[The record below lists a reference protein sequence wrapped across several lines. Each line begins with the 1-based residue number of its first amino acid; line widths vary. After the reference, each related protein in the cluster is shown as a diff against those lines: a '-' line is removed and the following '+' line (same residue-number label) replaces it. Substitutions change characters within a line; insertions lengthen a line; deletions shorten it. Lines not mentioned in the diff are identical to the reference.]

1 MLKKLFIFT
10 LLAYCTWNC
19 SSGKKA
25 LEQGNYDEAV
35 ETAINRLQKSPTNT
49 KAQQVLKQAFPAALN
64 FHLTKIEDWKHSQ
77 ENFRWERVV
86 AEYQQIHHLA
96 DDLVACQA
104 CLKVAGTPKR
114 FYDALQTA
122 KILAADERFAEAQSA
137 LSQANNNRNAAKD
150 AFNNFSVV
158 QELVPTYPNIKAKLD
173 ESYELASIDVVV
185 EQVSVNSPTYALSN
199 EYFQGKINE
208 FLRTN
213 PKLNQF
219 VRFHAPEEAEQ
230 NKLKPDQIIHLQFDD
245 FIVGQTYVETNTN
258 TVTSK
263 DSVKVG
269 ETTVNGKKIAVYNK
283 VTAKLTQSRKAITSK
298 GILDFQVIDFKTKQK
313 VYQDKIAGEFVWV
326 NEWANFNGDE
336 RALTKQ
342 QLSLTRNKELLPPPP
357 QQLFTEFT
365 KPIYDQI
372 TRKIKKYYENY

>member
-219 VRFHAPEEAEQ
+219 VRFHAPEEAEL

>member
-1 MLKKLFIFT
+1 MIKKLFAIALLSYFT
-10 LLAYCTWNC
+10 FAC

-25 LEQGNYDEAV
+25 FEQGNYDEAV
-35 ETAINRLQKSPTNT
+35 TTAISRLQKSPTNT
-49 KAQQVLKQAFPAALN
+49 KAQKVLKEAFPAAVN
-64 FHLTKIEDWKHSQ
+64 FHLSKVENWKNSQ
-77 ENFRWERVV
+77 EQFRWERV
-86 AEYQQIHHLA
+86 ANEYQQIHALT
-96 DDLVACQA
+96 DVLVNCPA
-104 CLKVAGTPKR
+104 CLKVTGTPKR
-114 FYDALQTA
+114 YFDELQNS
-122 KILAADERFAEAQSA
+122 KVFAADERFAVGQSA
-137 LSQANNNRNAAKD
+137 MKQAYDNRKAAKD
-150 AFNNFSVV
+150 AFFNFSVV
-158 QELVPTYPNIKAKLD
+158 EELVPTYKGIKNKLD

-185 EQVSVNSPTYALSN
+185 EQVSVHSPTYALSN

-213 PKLNQF
+213 HKLNQF
-219 VRFHAPEEAEQ
+219 VRFHSPEMAEQ
-230 NKLKPDQIIHLQFDD
+230 NKLKPDHIIRLQFDD

-269 ETTVNGKKIAVYNK
+269 ETTVNGKKIPVFNK
-283 VTAKLTQSRKAITSK
+283 VTAKLTQSRKAVTSK
-298 GILDFQVIDFKTKQK
+298 GILDFQVIDFKNKQK
-313 VYQDKIAGEFVWV
+313 IYQDKIAGEFVWL
-326 NEWANFNGDE
+326 NEWGNFNGDE

-342 QLSLTRNKELLPPPP
+342 QINLTRNKELLPPPP

>member
-1 MLKKLFIFT
+1 MLKKIFIFA

-49 KAQQVLKQAFPAALN
+49 KAQQVLKEAFPAALN
-64 FHLTKIEDWKHSQ
+64 FHLSKIENWKHSQ

-122 KILAADERFAEAQSA
+122 KILAADERFTEAQSA

-185 EQVSVNSPTYALSN
+185 EQVSVNSPTYTLSN

>member
-1 MLKKLFIFT
+1 MLKKLFAIA
-10 LLAYCTWNC
+10 LLGYFSFAC

-25 LEQGNYDEAV
+25 LEQGNYDAAV
-35 ETAINRLQKSPTNT
+35 ETAIGRLQKSPTNT
-49 KAQQVLKQAFPAALN
+49 KAQKVLKEAFPAAVN
-64 FHLTKIEDWKHSQ
+64 FHLSKVENWKHSQ
-77 ENFRWERVV
+77 EQFRWERVV
-86 AEYQQIHHLA
+86 AEYKQIHALT
-96 DDLVACQA
+96 DELVNCQA
-104 CLKVAGTPKR
+104 CLRITGTPKR
-114 FYDALQTA
+114 YFDELQTA
-122 KILAADERFAEAQSA
+122 KILAADERYTVGLSA
-137 LSQANNNRNAAKD
+137 MTQANDNRQAAKD
-150 AFNNFSVV
+150 AFYNFSVV
-158 QELVPTYPNIKAKLD
+158 EELIPAYKDIKTKLD
-173 ESYELASIDVVV
+173 QSYELASIDVVV
-185 EQVSVNSPTYALSN
+185 EQVSVHSPTYALSN

-219 VRFHAPEEAEQ
+219 VRFHSPEMAEQ
-230 NKLKPDQIIHLQFDD
+230 NKLKPDQIIRLQFDD
-245 FIVGQTYVETNTN
+245 FIVGQTYVETNN
-258 TVTSK
+258 STVTSK

-269 ETTVNGKKIAVYNK
+269 ETTVNGKKIAVFNK
-283 VTAKLTQSRKAITSK
+283 VTAKLTQSRKAVTSK

-313 VYQDKIAGEFVWV
+313 IYQDKIGGEFVWV
-326 NEWANFNGDE
+326 NEWGNFNGDE

>member
-1 MLKKLFIFT
+1 MLKKLFLFT

-137 LSQANNNRNAAKD
+137 LSQANNNHNAAKD

-219 VRFHAPEEAEQ
+219 VRFHAPEEAEL